1 MKWSQPEL
9 TTLTLHATQG
19 GAIPAAEAENGFIH
33 SNGDYIESV
42 SLRAECKKALLGL
55 FLKAR
60 RAISCSI

>member
-19 GAIPAAEAENGFIH
+19 GAAATVEAENGFIH
-33 SNGDYIESV
+33 SNGDYIESL
-42 SLRAECKKALLGL
+42 SLRAECKKALFGL
-55 FLKAR
+55 FVKAR